1 MFGRITWPMAAAFF
15 TLTLV
20 PQSPAHAQERDVR
33 NAVESVAGIY
43 SSIYLHEAGHAL
55 AAKVF
60 GATDVVIE
68 VPRKGSFMNGGT
80 TAQFPAPLSPAQRQ
94 IFAASGL
101 LAANLAG
108 EFVLQQPGLHAS
120 PYAQSI
126 LGTSV
131 FSNVIHVTQYYTR
144 IRGVKGWAGNDIDQ
158 YELAGGNPHAFS
170 AALVAYSLWTLQ
182 RMQKRDVPLFFVS
195 LRF

>member
-1 MFGRITWPMAAAFF
+1 MFSRIKWPMATAFV
-15 TLTLV
+15 TLTFIL
-20 PQSPAHAQERDVR
+20 PSATHAQERDVL

-43 SSIYLHEAGHAL
+43 SSIYFHEAGHAL
-55 AAKVF
+55 AAKAF

-68 VPRKGSFMNGGT
+68 VPRKGSIMNGGM
-80 TAQFPAPLSPAQRQ
+80 TAQFPVPLSPTQRQ
-94 IFAASGL
+94 IFVASGL
-101 LAANLAG
+101 LAANVAG

-120 PYAQSI
+120 PFAQSI
-126 LGTSV
+126 LGTSIV
-131 FSNVIHVTQYYTR
+131 SNFIHVTQYYTR
-144 IRGVKGWAGNDIDQ
+144 IRGVKGWMGNDIDQ

-170 AALVAYSLWTLQ
+170 AVLVAYSLWTLQ

>member
-1 MFGRITWPMAAAFF
+1 M
-15 TLTLV
+15 L
-20 PQSPAHAQERDVR
+20 
-33 NAVESVAGIY
+33 NAVEAVAGIY

-55 AAKVF
+55 AAKAF

-68 VPRKGSFMNGGT
+68 VPRKGSIMNGGM
-80 TAQFPAPLSPAQRQ
+80 TAQFPAPLSPTQRQ
-94 IFAASGL
+94 IFVASGL
-101 LAANLAG
+101 LAANVAG
-108 EFVLQQPGLHAS
+108 EFVLQQPRLHAS

-126 LGTSV
+126 LGTSLI
-131 FSNVIHVTQYYTR
+131 SNAIHVTQYYTR

-158 YELAGGNPHAFS
+158 YELAGGNPHVFS
-170 AALVAYSLWTLQ
+170 AVLVAYSLWTLQ

>member
-1 MFGRITWPMAAAFF
+1 MLDRICWPLVVAFF
-15 TLTLV
+15 TSTLAA
-20 PQSPAHAQERDVR
+20 QTPAYAQERDVR

-43 SSIYLHEAGHAL
+43 SSIFLHEAGHAL
-55 AAKVF
+55 AAKAF

-68 VPRKGSFMNGGT
+68 VPRKGSIMNGGT
-80 TAQFPAPLSPAQRQ
+80 TAQFPAPLSPGQRQ
-94 IFAASGL
+94 IFAATGL

-131 FSNVIHVTQYYTR
+131 VSNFIHVTQYYTR
-144 IRGVKGWAGNDIDQ
+144 IRGVRGWVGNDIDQ

-170 AALVAYSLWTLQ
+170 AVLVAYSLWTLQ

>member
-1 MFGRITWPMAAAFF
+1 MHEHPGVALNVSRNSCKRVPHSIGALRACATQHGRMAG
-15 TLTLV
+15 TRGDGVGPILIG
-20 PQSPAHAQERDVR
+20 RYGDKDV
-33 NAVESVAGIY
+33 
-43 SSIYLHEAGHAL
+43 
-55 AAKVF
+55 F
-60 GATDVVIE
+60 
-68 VPRKGSFMNGGT
+68 NGGT

-101 LAANLAG
+101 FAANLAG
-108 EFVLQQPGLHAS
+108 EFVLKQPGLHAS

-126 LGTSV
+126 LGTSLI
-131 FSNVIHVTQYYTR
+131 SNVIHVTQYYSR
-144 IRGVKGWAGNDIDQ
+144 IRGVKGWVGNDIDQ